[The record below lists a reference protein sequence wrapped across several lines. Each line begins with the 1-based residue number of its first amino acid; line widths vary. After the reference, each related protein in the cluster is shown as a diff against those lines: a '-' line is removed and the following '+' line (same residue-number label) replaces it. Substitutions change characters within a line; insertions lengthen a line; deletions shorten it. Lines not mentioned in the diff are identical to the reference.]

1 MSVELILLL
10 AGYLLAWQGYKVRHR
25 VSGLGHIALILSL
38 TATLANSTTARIS
51 AAHPHTLLTGQY
63 IALVEHIFVVISVAG
78 LYVFRLAV
86 EGHTI
91 HSRRVLATISGGA
104 LMSLG
109 FAAITVFAIV
119 SGELLSPT
127 TKSYRDLHGFLYAF
141 GAGIYYGSVM
151 FAVAL
156 WMARYVKGREKHFRY
171 GMRIAAA
178 GLFIVSALSFVRAIP
193 VASVFFGG
201 PRNIVPHYLL
211 GAVSAAAFPLVFVG
225 LSYPLVISRL
235 RAFRAWTR
243 RRKMCADVRVVWKEC
258 VSAYPEIVLR
268 PDSSPVRR
276 LRDSIWNPAEL
287 SRLKTESFDGLA
299 KLLVH
304 SASTE
309 SAAAVTAAANLREAI
324 RRYDEAHK
332 VSVWDIISPTASEG
346 DDEGVPPRPEGKAE
360 DEMLLALADELRG
373 MSEASRSRVSV

>member
-1 MSVELILLL
+1 
-10 AGYLLAWQGYKVRHR
+10 
-25 VSGLGHIALILSL
+25 
-38 TATLANSTTARIS
+38 
-51 AAHPHTLLTGQY
+51 
-63 IALVEHIFVVISVAG
+63 
-78 LYVFRLAV
+78 
-86 EGHTI
+86 
-91 HSRRVLATISGGA
+91 
-104 LMSLG
+104 
-109 FAAITVFAIV
+109 VFAIV

-178 GLFIVSALSFVRAIP
+178 GLFIVSALSIVRAIP